1 MVCAFLIGWS
11 GKRVFWEVTIISTIV
26 AGAFQWL
33 FGGIGSTHIGASGVI
48 FGWLTYLVIRGIF
61 NRSLSQ
67 ILVGLALVPAAGF
80 THAASGIGEAMLD
93 GIPMLVITGGVRSD
107 GEFGYQL
114 HQMDQ
119 LELAKGLT
127 KAAFRAERVA
137 DVPGMIHEAYR
148 IATTG
153 TPGPVLVELPVN
165 LQMQAEDAPDPEP
178 FVPAPAAPLPPAV
191 QLDKAAE
198 ILISQATPVDGE
210 KAIAQVATVSSRD
223 AELGDVHLRDHD
235 RVRARTRGRIP
246 RRGIPC

>member
-1 MVCAFLIGWS
+1 MPRTTAASLAVRALEEVGVTHTFGIPGVHNTELYDELDRSEKITPVLVTSEFNGGFMADAMS
-11 GKRVFWEVTIISTIV
+11 RV
-26 AGAFQWL
+26 G
-33 FGGIGSTHIGASGVI
+33 SGV
-48 FGWLTYLVIRGIF
+48 GC
-61 NRSLSQ
+61 
-67 ILVGLALVPAAGF
+67 LALVPAAGF

-153 TPGPVLVELPVN
+153 TPGPVLVLS
-165 LQMQAEDAPDPEP
+165 
-178 FVPAPAAPLPPAV
+178 
-191 QLDKAAE
+191 
-198 ILISQATPVDGE
+198 LIH
-210 KAIAQVATVSSRD
+210 I
-223 AELGDVHLRDHD
+223 
-235 RVRARTRGRIP
+235 
-246 RRGIPC
+246 